1 MKRSSPIYLIFFALF
16 FCSFASSAV
25 IGPKNVSF
33 QSNGEIVRGVLYQ
46 PVGVGPFP
54 AIVVIHE
61 WWGLDDWV
69 KQEAR
74 MFADRGYETLA
85 VDLYRGHVTA
95 DPEEA
100 HELMRALPQDRGV
113 MYLRSAVVYLK
124 SLKTVKPNRIGAVGW
139 CMGGSFAMQFAIAE
153 PSLRAVAINYGALET
168 DPAQLKKIRA
178 AVLGNF
184 GAEDRGIPPNDV
196 QAFAA
201 EMLKIGHSVDVK
213 EYADAGHA
221 FQNPNNK
228 KGYRQADTA
237 DADRRME
244 MFFAR
249 YLKQ

>member
-1 MKRSSPIYLIFFALF
+1 
-16 FCSFASSAV
+16 
-25 IGPKNVSF
+25 
-33 QSNGEIVRGVLYQ
+33 
-46 PVGVGPFP
+46 
-54 AIVVIHE
+54 
-61 WWGLDDWV
+61 
-69 KQEAR
+69 
-74 MFADRGYETLA
+74 
-85 VDLYRGHVTA
+85 
-95 DPEEA
+95 
-100 HELMRALPQDRGV
+100 
-113 MYLRSAVVYLK
+113 
-124 SLKTVKPNRIGAVGW
+124 
-139 CMGGSFAMQFAIAE
+139 
-153 PSLRAVAINYGALET
+153 ET